1 MSENVNT
8 SILSDEEIRMR
19 CLEIVVSKS
28 DRYDFPVYH
37 MIEASILFRF
47 VKKGEIPSLGKIYS
61 RNANWS
67 ELLIEKALDL
77 IIEERKQSN
86 QSTYGCDTDPDDFGI
101 PKSFIS
107 RFFSGFRRKKSAL

>member
-1 MSENVNT
+1 MPETISI

-19 CLEIVVSKS
+19 CLEIVVNKS
-28 DRYDFPVYH
+28 STYDFPVYH
-37 MIEASILFRF
+37 MVEASILFRF
-47 VKKGEIPSLGKIYS
+47 VKEGNIPSLGKMYS

-86 QSTYGCDTDPDDFGI
+86 QAAYGSDTDPNDFGI
-101 PKSFIS
+101 PESFIS